1 MTGERRALQ
10 LAVATASIVPLL
22 AGGAGM
28 IGGADFIASG
38 GGVGGGG
45 GGDGADLDSHMRYL
59 SGLLFA
65 IGLGFVTAIPRI
77 ETHRTRFRLL
87 GALVVT
93 GGLARLAG
101 LALAD
106 ALPGTPHLA
115 ALVMELV
122 VTPTL
127 VLWQGRVAAQS

>member
-10 LAVATASIVPLL
+10 RAVATASIVPLL

-38 GGVGGGG
+38 GGGGGG
-45 GGDGADLDSHMRYL
+45 ADLESHMRYL

-106 ALPGTPHLA
+106 ALPGPPHLA

-122 VTPTL
+122 VTPAL
-127 VLWQGRVAAQS
+127 VLWQGRVAERS